1 MLWSAICFETLL
13 LWMCCPWIAFLVI
26 FPISSRFR
34 RGSLDTYLGCL
45 MTCIPLYGLYII
57 FITPLQSSLSFD
69 IPILLS
75 VLSFYLIVNNIKH
88 CPPVVWRKRDW
99 LKIFALVIYL
109 ISGLTTLLSLSWMGL

>member
-34 RGSLDTYLGCL
+34 RSSLDTYLGCL
-45 MTCIPLYGLYII
+45 MLCIPLYGLYII
-57 FITPLQSSLSFD
+57 FITPLQSALSFD

-75 VLSFYLIVNNIKH
+75 VLCFYLITNNVKQQPTSV
-88 CPPVVWRKRDW
+88 CRKRDW
-99 LKIFALVIYL
+99 LKILALVVYL
-109 ISGLTTLLSLSWMGL
+109 LSGLTTLLSLSWLGL